1 MFWIENQEAESNT
14 EKKTEE
20 DDDAFKEKEDK
31 LKKISQGHKQ
41 YFFSNLLN
49 SLRD

>member
-1 MFWIENQEAESNT
+1 MFWIENYEAESNT

-31 LKKISQGHKQ
+31 
-41 YFFSNLLN
+41 F
-49 SLRD
+49 

>member
-1 MFWIENQEAESNT
+1 MFWIENYEAESNT

-31 LKKISQGHKQ
+31 FKKKYLKDTNNT
-41 YFFSNLLN
+41 FFVIP
-49 SLRD
+49 